1 MAKEPESVEAFFAE
15 VALADDA
22 RVTAYVADLQKDL
35 GEADEVSARRLV
47 ERLALALQASLL
59 VRHAPAYVSDAFCA
73 SRLGGDWG
81 LAFGTLPRGLD
92 LRAII
97 DRAAPATS

>member
-1 MAKEPESVEAFFAE
+1 
-15 VALADDA
+15 
-22 RVTAYVADLQKDL
+22 VTSYVADLQKDL

-59 VRHAPAYVSDAFCA
+59 VRHAPSYVSDAFCA
-73 SRLGGDWG
+73 SRLAGDWG
-81 LAFGTLPRGLD
+81 FAFGTLPRGLD